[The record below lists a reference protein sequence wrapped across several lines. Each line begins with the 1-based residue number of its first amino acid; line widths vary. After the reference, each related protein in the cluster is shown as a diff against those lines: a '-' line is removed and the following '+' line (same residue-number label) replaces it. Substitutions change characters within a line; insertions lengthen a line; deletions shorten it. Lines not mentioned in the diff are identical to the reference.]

1 MTDTAEDLLTTPE
14 AARLLGVPEPD
25 FTRLV
30 RALDLRPARSGTR
43 TRPRLWDREL
53 IQKLAASPEIDELRQ
68 SAGRHE
74 QVRLLVV
81 ALEARY
87 PDWHAALRPAA
98 DALFNFNRYNKWGTC
113 SRLRRRELYDLKDK
127 VIRLFY
133 GLGLAREVLVH
144 TAAGLDE
151 DCTACEG
158 IGKDWRGQDCATC
171 AGRGQVRGDEPREFL
186 HFCFHIDGAWY
197 NWHQPRKAVAWP
209 VDLTPPL
216 ADVPERA
223 GWQPGLPEG
232 AEKRVYLTSDEAFL
246 EAEAHLRFVLKKH
259 EAEQEAQRREERRR
273 RWEENRRQGLAR
285 RDGQTPDK
293 PTS

>member
-1 MTDTAEDLLTTPE
+1 MTDTPQDLLPTPE

-30 RALDLRPARSGTR
+30 RALDLRPARPGTR
-43 TRPRLWDREL
+43 TQPRLWSGEL
-53 IQKLAASPEIDELRQ
+53 LRQLAGSPEIDELRQ

-74 QVRLLVV
+74 QVRLLLA
-81 ALEARY
+81 ALEGRY

-98 DALFNFNRYNKWGTC
+98 DALFNFNRYSKWATC

-151 DCTACEG
+151 DCAACEG
-158 IGKDWRGQDCATC
+158 TGKDWRGQDCATC

-186 HFCFHIDGAWY
+186 HFCFHIGGQWY
-197 NWHQPRKAVAWP
+197 NWHQPRKAVPWP
-209 VDLTPPL
+209 VDITPPL
-216 ADVPERA
+216 AGVPERA
-223 GWQPGLPEG
+223 GWQPGLAEG

-259 EAEQEAQRREERRR
+259 EAEQEAQRQEERRQ
-273 RWEENRRQGLAR
+273 RWEENRRKGLAR
-285 RDGQTPDK
+285 RDGQAPDE
-293 PTS
+293 PAS